1 MAAGSTSS
9 ISSRAQFL
17 YVSTSA
23 GSVRSTQSALASRPL
38 ELELT
43 EGMRFDK
50 GYISPCLV
58 TDAERMEAV
67 LDEPH
72 VLVVENRISNLD
84 DLLPILE
91 KIMQSGKQLLII
103 AEEVEGEAA
112 AMMVVRRRLMTRDS
126 RRERAVDSSPLVGGC
141 GTRRDGRPRCPT
153 PTGRGRRRGAHQGG
167 RGELRGP
174 GRDRHQ
180 GRTGEPA
187 HRAVAGG
194 DRSGHRR
201 GSDLGH
207 HRGPGERHGW
217 HLRPLRPAAAGH
229 YRGCGPCGR
238 GGSRAV

>member
-1 MAAGSTSS
+1 
-9 ISSRAQFL
+9 
-17 YVSTSA
+17 
-23 GSVRSTQSALASRPL
+23 
-38 ELELT
+38 
-43 EGMRFDK
+43 MRFDK

-84 DLLPILE
+84 DLLPVLE

-153 PTGRGRRRGAHQGG
+153 PTGRGRRRAWCRARPAWSRGCRAPGSCPG
-167 RGELRGP
+167 RRPPVPSLRAPPLRGC
-174 GRDRHQ
+174 RVARQADMTALDRF
-180 GRTGEPA
+180 GL
-187 HRAVAGG
+187 HRAEVNLSGTDRAVIVQVA
-194 DRSGHRR
+194 DE
-201 GSDLGH
+201 
-207 HRGPGERHGW
+207 GPGI
-217 HLRPLRPAAAGH
+217 PATIAA
-229 YRGCGPCGR
+229 RLPPQRRRSDEGCG
-238 GGSRAV
+238 

>member
-50 GYISPCLV
+50 GYISPYLV

-153 PTGRGRRRGAHQGG
+153 PTGRGRRGAWCRARPAWSRGCRVARQADMTALDRFGLHRAEVNLSGTDRAVIVQVAD
-167 RGELRGP
+167 EGP
-174 GRDRHQ
+174 GI
-180 GRTGEPA
+180 PA
-187 HRAVAGG
+187 TIAARLPPQRR
-194 DRSGHRR
+194 RS
-201 GSDLGH
+201 D
-207 HRGPGERHGW
+207 E
-217 HLRPLRPAAAGH
+217 
-229 YRGCGPCGR
+229 GCG
-238 GGSRAV
+238 

>member
-91 KIMQSGKQLLII
+91 KIVESGAAGMI
-103 AEEVEGEAA
+103 ARMPGARVVPGSSAARTIAPRAA
-112 AMMVVRRRLMTRDS
+112 ASGVPGGTTS
-126 RRERAVDSSPLVGGC
+126 RHD
-141 GTRRDGRPRCPT
+141 RP
-153 PTGRGRRRGAHQGG
+153 
-167 RGELRGP
+167 
-174 GRDRHQ
+174 
-180 GRTGEPA
+180 
-187 HRAVAGG
+187 
-194 DRSGHRR
+194 
-201 GSDLGH
+201 
-207 HRGPGERHGW
+207 
-217 HLRPLRPAAAGH
+217 
-229 YRGCGPCGR
+229 
-238 GGSRAV
+238 